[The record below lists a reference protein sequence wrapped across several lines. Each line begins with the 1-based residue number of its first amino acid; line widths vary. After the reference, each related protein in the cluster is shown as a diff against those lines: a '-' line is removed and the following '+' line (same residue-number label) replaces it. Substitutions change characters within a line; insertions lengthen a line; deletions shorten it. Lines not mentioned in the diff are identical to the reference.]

1 MTETNRA
8 HGYYS
13 ETLDS
18 NSTIAELDQRLQ
30 AQRVRLQNATDK
42 LHEEAKK
49 TGLFRSNPS
58 EVHSLQNK
66 ADFEAEV
73 LQDIEDEKNLLSR
86 QQRLKANCDIV
97 ECASSYRTAPPLWG
111 PLPGAIWSIVR
122 NVCGAL
128 LRAGSDQTPLAVGQA
143 TIARPS

>member
-49 TGLFRSNPS
+49 TGLFRSNPL

-73 LQDIEDEKNLLSR
+73 LQDIEDGEKEEMFL
-86 QQRLKANCDIV
+86 
-97 ECASSYRTAPPLWG
+97 G
-111 PLPGAIWSIVR
+111 
-122 NVCGAL
+122 
-128 LRAGSDQTPLAVGQA
+128 GSVQTPP
-143 TIARPS
+143 IALMLSFQS

>member
-30 AQRVRLQNATDK
+30 TQRVRLQNATDK

-86 QQRLKANCDIV
+86 QQRLKAAPFLMDNMSPDLAQYVLTVTIV
-97 ECASSYRTAPPLWG
+97 VRKLPEASQGFWKF
-111 PLPGAIWSIVR
+111 
-122 NVCGAL
+122 
-128 LRAGSDQTPLAVGQA
+128 PLAKSIRGLR
-143 TIARPS
+143 IYI

>member
-1 MTETNRA
+1 M
-8 HGYYS
+8 
-13 ETLDS
+13 
-18 NSTIAELDQRLQ
+18 
-30 AQRVRLQNATDK
+30 RLQNATDK

-86 QQRLKANCDIV
+86 QQRLKAAPFLMNNMSPDLAQYVLTGQGFETYGELVLPVYSTIFSI
-97 ECASSYRTAPPLWG
+97 ELLFQRATRTCHG
-111 PLPGAIWSIVR
+111 RV
-122 NVCGAL
+122 
-128 LRAGSDQTPLAVGQA
+128 
-143 TIARPS
+143 

>member
-1 MTETNRA
+1 MALRNLAVFQDLRPGNR

-30 AQRVRLQNATDK
+30 TQRVRLQNATDK
-42 LHEEAKK
+42 LHEESKK
-49 TGLFRSNPS
+49 TGLFRSNPL

-86 QQRLKANCDIV
+86 QQRLKAAPFLMDNMSPDLAQYV
-97 ECASSYRTAPPLWG
+97 LTGQGFETYGELVLPVYRT
-111 PLPGAIWSIVR
+111 IF
-122 NVCGAL
+122 
-128 LRAGSDQTPLAVGQA
+128 
-143 TIARPS
+143 